1 MSRILAYRKGIH
13 VKRRQAAILLS
24 AILAAQALTGCAAG
38 NTTAAGGRDTELAAE
53 AGQESFGRREQA
65 DEAKGTGEKSVVEDL
80 NAYENLEILALYET
94 GDFEVYS
101 CETREE
107 LAETV
112 EMLAA
117 METVSVVQ
125 PNYSYE
131 NQALAVND
139 TLAGEQ
145 WALYNDGS
153 FSIEEEKNRYP
164 VYDDPFGKP
173 SEPGQWR
180 NSEGDGG
187 PGWRNPQLIGIVVE
201 MATKNATAGVD
212 INISEAWARYGNG
225 NRETIVAMIDTGI
238 DYSHQDLEGSIWVNK
253 DEIPGNGIDDD
264 GNGYVDD
271 VYGWNFYHNNNQVF
285 VGSEDS
291 HGTHGAG
298 TIAANGNNGMGIA
311 GIVPGDKV
319 TVMALKALGGF
330 DGGGTTAALIRAIRY
345 AEDNGAVICNLSLC
359 TTTEDKALY
368 QAISNSGMLFV
379 VAAGNGSE
387 KTGQGLNADEVP
399 FYPASYDLDNIITV
413 ANLTLDGELHYSS
426 NFGAVSVDLAAPGSY
441 ILSATPGNNYGYMTG
456 TSMAAPMV
464 AGAAAMVHSYYDQIS
479 VADVKEILLST
490 VRPMGGLQGI
500 TASGGMLDVGAALNY
515 DLSRLS
521 GRSFTNAG
529 ASPETGTA
537 PFIEARLSE
546 RSSGTFMVIR
556 VVDVDGDLEKLA
568 YAKGNLTAAEFAG
581 GAVGMDFTLNAQDTA
596 TFQID
601 EPGTYTFYAR
611 DSKGN
616 ETVKVVKI
624 SMEGD
629 GPGA

>member
-1 MSRILAYRKGIH
+1 MK
-13 VKRRQAAILLS
+13 KRQAAILLS
-24 AILAAQALTGCAAG
+24 AILAAQVLTGCAAG
-38 NTTAAGGRDTELAAE
+38 NTTAAAGSRDMVIAAE
-53 AGQESFGRREQA
+53 AEQDSLDRQEA
-65 DEAKGTGEKSVVEDL
+65 DGGAKATGERSVVEDL
-80 NAYENLEILALYET
+80 DAYENLEILAFYDT

-101 CETREE
+101 CETKEE
-107 LAETV
+107 LAGKI

-117 METVSVVQ
+117 METVSIVQ
-125 PNYSYE
+125 PNYRYKD
-131 NQALAVND
+131 QALAVND
-139 TLAGEQ
+139 TLVGEQ

-180 NSEGDGG
+180 NPEGDGG

-225 NRETIVAMIDTGI
+225 KRETIVAMVDTGI
-238 DYSHQDLEGSIWVNK
+238 DYSHQDLEGSIWTNK

-285 VGSEDS
+285 MGAEDS

-345 AEDNGAVICNLSLC
+345 AEDNGAAICNLSLC
-359 TTTEDKALY
+359 TTTDDKALY
-368 QAISNSGMLFV
+368 QAIANSGMLFV

-441 ILSATPGNNYGYMTG
+441 ILSATPGNNYAYMTG

-479 VADVKEILLST
+479 VADVKEILLSS
-490 VRPMGGLQGI
+490 VKPMDSLQGI
-500 TASGGMLDVGAALNY
+500 TVSGGMLDVGAALNY

-521 GRSFTNAG
+521 GQGFTNAG
-529 ASPETGTA
+529 ASSENGTA

-568 YAKGNLTAAEFAG
+568 YAKGNLTAVEFAG
-581 GAVGMDFTLNAQDTA
+581 GTVGMGFTLNAQDTA

-611 DSKGN
+611 DRKGN
-616 ETVKVVKI
+616 ETAKIVKI